1 MPVASIVHSITEAIT
16 GLIGDYG
23 LYAVFS
29 LMLVDAVLPAAS
41 ELVMVYAGAVA
52 AGAFAG
58 QSVTLFGY
66 TFDSGL
72 PAYVAMALAG
82 TIGYLVG
89 AILGW
94 WIGIRG
100 GRPWLAHH
108 GRWLHLNEEKLDR
121 AEHWFERW
129 EDEAVLLGRV
139 TPVVRSFISVPAGVF
154 EVPLR
159 RYTWLTA
166 IGSAAWCFAFAGIG
180 WAAGASW
187 ETFHDR
193 FKVLDYAIAGVVVL
207 GVVYLGWR
215 LLRRRPQEPQPETEA
230 ETETP

>member
-139 TPVVRSFISVPAGVF
+139 TPVVRSFISVPAWVF